1 MGLAYNLDTTT
12 NPYIGLGLSN
22 YLVKYPEIQVKA
34 FATNPPT
41 IFPDE
46 ATSFFDQIEGD
57 VADRRTANGWNYR
70 FCGKRGTSKQACQAI
85 FPTGEYIIRD
95 ITFVNGYYALV
106 GSYKATFLD
115 LFGAGNH
122 GEAWDG
128 FLILYRGFSDNFF
141 VPFDADGNLSPF
153 PSNTGIGFLPM
164 RMPYDIPPKGTSAEV
179 AAMDDVGLYAVDV
192 WRGSPTETNIPQP
205 GGGDPIEAYNICLW
219 LGGTQSIDNTSS
231 ATYNIPYANID
242 RIAFGMVGIFGSVVF
257 PYYDTFSSIEEL
269 TTLTEGFV
277 TLPVDEFRKLNS
289 LSYDVQGSLVSLST
303 FNSRAS
309 QVIQMNWTGTNT
321 IYNGAGGQVETV
333 RRASI
338 RNSMNLYATERAG
351 LGVPYDYTRYSQG
364 WLPNG
369 INICTGDVIPVG
381 DHTDAEKF
389 NYYPRRFMDIAAY
402 GTQILNTGGTT
413 TFVNT
418 PAQFV
423 GDCWVG
429 TDDPSGANPQAKIYP
444 MFCGMALDQFQMTT
458 QSFPAI
464 PGSGVCFLPPFM
476 TMGSAAVSFV
486 SGGDPSILVEGSTTQ
501 AVKTEDGN
509 FTGNWPTSGLENSY
523 FAFCTIPYEE
533 MQTNYSA
540 SFSPSGRE
548 PLRYFFLNGLKF
560 ADSTIGTGIFYNE
573 LSPFQEGTE
582 CKAICFTGQVLSP
595 IDNTPIPIKMANK
608 WTGKAIQTRTFTV
621 QEEADAK
628 SLFDVPLGAGGS
640 PLGSENFEFGDG
652 LYNTRNGERV
662 GIKNNYPRLGIEP
675 FDPEAPYDPAL
686 NEAAQQGAKTGEAV
700 GVLGWRLKS
709 DVENPVGGAR
719 EVNLS
724 TDCTPIKTITFGT
737 ANNFS
742 PPPPAPTYFLSGD
755 PSYPVGG
762 YPMSILNVVGICS
775 NWDNGFFEPTAVDG
789 SNLIVAG
796 NILDG
801 GDGWRVGQEGMF
813 FTGTSTTGAG
823 VVNAN
828 MQLFTVDSIY
838 VGGLGYTTGIKNT
851 TTLTGSGS
859 GLRINVSAVSA
870 DGEITAYTISTE
882 GSGYKIGDTV
892 SVDGGGSTTAILT
905 INGINRQ
912 TAGVEPT
919 VFLMDSGGGWVK
931 SFDFPV
937 GNPNYS
943 AQFNYS
949 NARQD
954 RGETFN
960 SKILKDPNS
969 NTRMAINCC
978 WDNDRDQWIFLFGNY
993 TPVVDNQGISI
1004 VSVTSTFTDTARF
1017 GSAYL
1022 DQTENLGDFTTDFN
1036 SGLFQSF
1043 PMTNNLDGIIIF
1055 GDTNASGDVRLA
1067 GDLNATLASLND
1079 TPMAIYAK
1087 VVSAGSRA
1095 FPTQPSACEDASDP
1109 ATIPYNVSQIGWV
1122 NLDGS
1127 TGREAFV
1134 WVDYILFD
1142 GADAVIATK
1151 LRERGMKVTIDS
1163 VEWFKRKIINR
1174 GDLNIKQEEIEMW
1187 MRQQQDEFQMMMRD
1201 AERMGRV
1208 RKRKKQVSAYA
1219 LDVLD
1224 AINTDFEDKEVQEFM
1239 QDYLPK
1245 SRPPTP
1251 EEEMLERQRKGG
1263 YSPQTKSY
1271 YDEVFEQ

>member
-22 YLVKYPEIQVKA
+22 YLVKYPELQVKA
-34 FATNPPT
+34 YATSPSE
-41 IFPDE
+41 IAPDT
-46 ATSFFDQIEGD
+46 ACSFFDQLQND
-57 VADRRTANGWNYR
+57 VSDGLFANGWNYR

-128 FLILYRGFSDNFF
+128 FLIMYRGFSDNFF
-141 VPFDADGNLSPF
+141 VPFDADGNLNFF

-164 RMPYDIPPKGTSAEV
+164 RMPYDIPPKGTSVEV

-205 GGGDPIEAYNICLW
+205 GGGDPIEAFNICLW
-219 LGGTQSIDNTSS
+219 LGGTQSIDNTSKV
-231 ATYNIPYANID
+231 TYGIPYANID

-257 PYYDTFSSIEEL
+257 PYYDSLSGVEVVE
-269 TTLTEGFV
+269 TLTENYFTIPINERDGFRA
-277 TLPVDEFRKLNS
+277 DKEAYS
-289 LSYDVQGSLVSLST
+289 LEGGLASAST

-309 QVIQMNWTGTNT
+309 QVIKMNWTGTDT

-333 RRASI
+333 RKASI

-351 LGVPYDYTRYSQG
+351 LGAPYDYARYSEG

-369 INICTGDVIPVG
+369 VNLCTGDTIPVG

-444 MFCGMALDQFQMTT
+444 MFCGMALDQFLMST
-458 QSFPAI
+458 QPYPAI
-464 PGSGVCFLPPFM
+464 PGTPICFLPPFM
-476 TMGSAAVSFV
+476 TMGSAAQSFV
-486 SGGDPSILVEGSTTQ
+486 ASSGNPSIVVEGIT
-501 AVKTEDGN
+501 ANCVRTEDGA
-509 FTGNWPTSGLENSY
+509 FTYNYPTTGLENSY

-540 SFSPSGRE
+540 SFNPSGRE

-560 ADSTIGTGIFYNE
+560 RDNTIGTGIFYNE

-582 CKAICFTGQVLSP
+582 CKALCFTGSVVAPPNSE
-595 IDNTPIPIKMANK
+595 TPIPIKMANK

-621 QEEADAK
+621 QEEENAK
-628 SLFDVPLGAGGS
+628 SLYDS
-640 PLGSENFEFGDG
+640 PLGVGGAPIGADG
-652 LYNTRNGERV
+652 IANNQMYNSRNGETV
-662 GIKNNYPRLGIEP
+662 GIKNNYPRLGINP
-675 FDPEAPYDPAL
+675 FNPEAPYDPAL

-700 GVLGWRLKS
+700 GVLGWRLRS
-709 DVENPVGGAR
+709 DAENPIGGAF

-724 TDCTPIKTITFGT
+724 TDCTPIKTITLGT
-737 ANNFS
+737 ANNIS
-742 PPPPAPTYFLSGD
+742 APPPAPTYFVGT
-755 PSYPVGG
+755 SYNGTFLDIP
-762 YPMSILNVVGICS
+762 PCS
-775 NWDNGFFEPTAVDG
+775 NNSNAVIEPTAVDG
-789 SNLIVAG
+789 SNLITA
-796 NILDG
+796 LSFTSR
-801 GDGWRVGQEGMF
+801 GDGWQVGQEGYF
-813 FTGTSTTGAG
+813 ITGTSSTGAG
-823 VVNAN
+823 VINGN
-828 MQLFTVDSIY
+828 MQKFTVDSIY

-870 DGEITAYTISTE
+870 DGEITAYAIITE

-892 SVDGGGSTTAILT
+892 SVNGGGSTTAILT
-905 INGINRQ
+905 INQINRNDE
-912 TAGVEPT
+912 GIEPT

-931 SFDFPV
+931 SPDFPV
-937 GNPNYS
+937 GNPSYS
-943 AQFNYS
+943 PNFNYS

-960 SKILKDPNS
+960 NRILKDPNS
-969 NTRMAINCC
+969 NLRMAINCC

-1004 VSVTSTFTDTARF
+1004 VSVTSTFTDSPRF

-1022 DQTENLGDFTTDFN
+1022 DQTANLGDFTTDFN

-1055 GDTNASGDVRLA
+1055 GDTNASGDVSLA
-1067 GDLNATLASLND
+1067 GDLNALTASTND
-1079 TPMAIYAK
+1079 TPMALYAK
-1087 VVSAGSRA
+1087 VVSSSSRA

-1109 ATIPYNVSQIGWV
+1109 ATIPYNVSRIGWV

-1263 YSPQTKSY
+1263 YTPQSKSY